1 MSVLE
6 AFKLSKDHV
15 CLTGGPRA
23 VCPMQ
28 LIKVFEGENVALH
41 CGLDPPFNLSR
52 FTVDWSRVDNGQRV
66 YVYRHGQD
74 DAGPVVDQYRGRTNI
89 NHEALSD
96 GNMTLNISSANLSD
110 SGSYKCFVPKLKVW
124 CEVQLIVEKGTKT
137 DVSSTT
143 GPPPEGPESDVHG
156 AVKIVLPVGG
166 VLLLVVAVVLLW
178 RCGVIERFMRM
189 LKGERQ
195 QEYERPRDFELQ
207 QRQRPR

>member
-1 MSVLE
+1 MAE
-6 AFKLSKDHV
+6 TKKRKTA
-15 CLTGGPRA
+15 T
-23 VCPMQ
+23 
-28 LIKVFEGENVALH
+28 
-41 CGLDPPFNLSR
+41 
-52 FTVDWSRVDNGQRV
+52 
-66 YVYRHGQD
+66 
-74 DAGPVVDQYRGRTNI
+74 
-89 NHEALSD
+89 
-96 GNMTLNISSANLSD
+96 NLSD

-124 CEVQLIVEKGTKT
+124 CEVQLIVEEKGTKT

-156 AVKIVLPVGG
+156 AVNIVLPVGG
-166 VLLLVVAVVLLW
+166 VLLVLVVVAVVLLW